1 MLLTP
6 KELAKRWSTATNT
19 LARWRVSRVG
29 PKYLKM
35 GEGTRSRVR
44 YRLSDIEDYERSN
57 QHLIGQS

>member
-6 KELAKRWSTATNT
+6 KDLAKRWSIATNT
-19 LARWRVSRVG
+19 LARWRVAGVG